1 VTTVLTKDGMTHGL
15 AIDFPSIIMA
25 ADTKAWIASEEGHS
39 VTKQAFES
47 TSRLS
52 EHLVRAKGLG
62 LLFQI
67 FIQFPL
73 HHLSSSTT
81 SDFESVV
88 D

>member
-1 VTTVLTKDGMTHGL
+1 MLTKDGMTCGP

-25 ADTKAWIASEEGHS
+25 TDAKAWIASEEGHS
-39 VTKQAFES
+39 VTKQAFKS
-47 TSRLS
+47 TSCLS
-52 EHLVRAKGLG
+52 EHLVWAKGLA

-81 SDFESVV
+81 SDFKSVM